1 MGMTETPKMNHLIQQ
16 HILEHEM
23 RLKHVDTLLERAQSG
38 IAKSGSSDAV
48 EQLASAKAERDKLAG
63 RIDEYKVKP
72 HDQWSEAE
80 FEKTGPMVVWD
91 TIAQQLERLV
101 ERMER

>member
-1 MGMTETPKMNHLIQQ
+1 MTKLNQLIQQ

-23 RLKHVDTLLERAQSG
+23 RLKQVDALLERAQQG
-38 IAKSGSSDAV
+38 AAKTGGDAA
-48 EQLASAKAERDKLAG
+48 EQVARAKAERDKLAG
-63 RIDEYKVKP
+63 RVEEYKVKP
-72 HDQWSEAE
+72 PEQWSEAE

>member
-1 MGMTETPKMNHLIQQ
+1 MNHLIQQ

-38 IAKSGSSDAV
+38 IAKSGSSDAA

-72 HDQWSEAE
+72 PIN
-80 FEKTGPMVVWD
+80 GPRPNSKRPAPW
-91 TIAQQLERLV
+91 
-101 ERMER
+101 

>member
-1 MGMTETPKMNHLIQQ
+1 MTETPKMNHLIQQ

-23 RLKHVDTLLERAQSG
+23 RLKHVDNLLERAQQG
-38 IAKSGSSDAV
+38 IAKTGGGGNAA
-48 EQLASAKAERDKLAG
+48 EQVARAKAERDKLAG
-63 RIDEYKVKP
+63 RVEEYKVKP
-72 HDQWSEAE
+72 PDQWSEAE

-101 ERMER
+101 ERMEH

>member
-1 MGMTETPKMNHLIQQ
+1 MTETPKMNQLIQQ

-38 IAKSGSSDAV
+38 IAKAGGGDAA

-63 RIDEYKVKP
+63 HVEEYKQRP
-72 HDQWSEAE
+72 TGQWSEAE
-80 FEKTGPMVVWD
+80 FENKGPMIIWD
-91 TIAQQLERLV
+91 TLAQQLERLV